1 MNKEDHI
8 YTVNELIQLM
18 KASLEG
24 EFGNIRVKGEISN
37 LVRPSSGHLYFT
49 IKDEH
54 AQIKVAMFKG
64 SQAGLRFIPADGMQ
78 VILYGRVSIYEKR
91 GDLQVYAQW
100 LEPVGKGALY
110 LAFEQLKEKLRV
122 EGLFDPAH
130 KRPIPLLPRRVGV
143 ITSPTGA
150 AIQDILNVS
159 ERRFANIRILLYPVR
174 VQGREAPGEIVE
186 AISVMNE
193 LNLVDVLIVGRGG
206 GSLEDL
212 WAFNEE
218 VVARAIFASKIPI
231 ISAVGHEIDF
241 TISDFVCDLRA
252 PTPSAAAELVVKNK
266 QDLEARIDSL
276 GIRATNA
283 IKKRIEEQRL
293 YFERLVVSPA
303 MRRPYDRLNRYQ
315 QTIDDLL
322 RRLTLSVSHL
332 LERNRMVFEEASQNL
347 SFLIL
352 DKIKSSDSKLM
363 NLTAKLEVLS
373 PLAVFDRGYSIT
385 YKLPEGEIIKDASL
399 VKKGD
404 KLKTRLK
411 VGEIVSEV
419 CLTPDA

>member
-18 KASLEG
+18 KASLE
-24 EFGNIRVKGEISN
+24 EDFGSIRVKGEISN

-49 IKDEH
+49 IKDEQ
-54 AQIKVAMFKG
+54 AQIKVAMFKS

-150 AIQDILNVS
+150 AIRDILNVS

-174 VQGREAPGEIVE
+174 VQGREAPGEIAE

-218 VVARAIFASKIPI
+218 TVARAIFASKIPI
-231 ISAVGHEIDF
+231 ISAVGHETDF

-266 QDLEARIDSL
+266 QDLEAR
-276 GIRATNA
+276 
-283 IKKRIEEQRL
+283 
-293 YFERLVVSPA
+293 
-303 MRRPYDRLNRYQ
+303 
-315 QTIDDLL
+315 
-322 RRLTLSVSHL
+322 
-332 LERNRMVFEEASQNL
+332 
-347 SFLIL
+347 
-352 DKIKSSDSKLM
+352 
-363 NLTAKLEVLS
+363 
-373 PLAVFDRGYSIT
+373 
-385 YKLPEGEIIKDASL
+385 
-399 VKKGD
+399 
-404 KLKTRLK
+404 
-411 VGEIVSEV
+411 
-419 CLTPDA
+419 